1 MEFYQF
7 FIAFMGML
15 VPIGILAIIFG
26 FTNKSEARF
35 HDTMQRVIESGQ
47 TLDEEL
53 IRGIPGYTK
62 KYPRDDIRS
71 GLITSGTGL
80 GITIL
85 GHAALG
91 STVYGA
97 GYLVLSIGIAIFA
110 YGVFSKRT
118 GTSPVSES

>member
-7 FIAFMGML
+7 FVAIMGML
-15 VPIGILAIIFG
+15 FPIGILAIIFG
-26 FTNKSEARF
+26 FANKSEARF

-62 KYPRDDIRS
+62 KHPRDDIRS
-71 GLITSGTGL
+71 GLITSGAGL

-85 GHAALG
+85 GYAALG

-110 YGVFSKRT
+110 YGVISKRT
-118 GTSPVSES
+118 DSSPANES